1 MNSLQR
7 QALGHARRKGNE
19 ERRRKAQVLARAIL
33 WRGKLTPE
41 IMRQLAASTPDM
53 KHMLELL
60 AHPPAAFLTALPPTL
75 RPATL
80 AILVSMFAPPIAIAC
95 LVIADLVGFLG
106 WPS

>member
-7 QALGHARRKGNE
+7 QALMHARRKGDE

-33 WRGKLTPE
+33 RRGKLTPE
-41 IMRQLAASTPDM
+41 IARQLAASTPNM

-60 AHPPAAFLTALPPTL
+60 AHPPAAFLTVFPPKL

-80 AILVSMFAPPIAIAC
+80 AILVSLLALPIAIAS
-95 LVIADLVGFLG
+95 LVIADLLGFLG
-106 WPS
+106 WPN

>member
-1 MNSLQR
+1 MNSSQR
-7 QALGHARRKGNE
+7 HALVQARRKGDE

-60 AHPPAAFLTALPPTL
+60 AHPPTAFLTALPLKL
-75 RPATL
+75 RPPAL
-80 AILVSMFAPPIAIAC
+80 AILVSLIALPIAIAS
-95 LVIADLVGFLG
+95 LVIADLLGFLG
-106 WPS
+106 WPN